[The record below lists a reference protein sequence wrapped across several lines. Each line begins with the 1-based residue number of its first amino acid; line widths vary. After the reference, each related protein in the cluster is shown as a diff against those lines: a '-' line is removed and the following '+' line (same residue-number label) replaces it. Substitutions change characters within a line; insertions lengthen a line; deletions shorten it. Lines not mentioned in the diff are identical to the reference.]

1 MKITRYSLLSG
12 KLHSMEIDVTNEQ
25 IRNYLDGML
34 IQRAMPN
41 ISNEEREFILSGIT
55 PEEWNR
61 TFAEETENEE

>member
-55 PEEWNR
+55 PEEWNQ

>member
-1 MKITRYSLLSG
+1 MKITRYSMLSG

>member
-1 MKITRYSLLSG
+1 MKITRYSMLSG
-12 KLHSMEIDVTNEQ
+12 KLHSMEIDVTDEQ

-41 ISNEEREFILSGIT
+41 ISAEEREFIHSGIT
-55 PEEWNR
+55 PEEWNQ

>member
-1 MKITRYSLLSG
+1 MLSG
-12 KLHSMEIDVTNEQ
+12 KLHSMEIDVTDEQ

-55 PEEWNR
+55 PEEWNQ
-61 TFAEETENEE
+61 TFAEETENEK